1 MSHSIILALI
11 LVFSWFKNF
20 LPKSS
25 TKESGGTLLA
35 ITFLILLFR
44 YLGLLQ
50 FPELAAYDLLFFLRP
65 PEPRDERIV
74 IVVWDEEQIQMTGE
88 ETMSDRTLSSLIK
101 KIREQKPRY
110 IGLDL
115 YRDVR
120 VTSPLLSDEQNQK
133 AYNELQEVFSSTPN
147 LVGIEKVIPPIAKTS
162 KLLEKQEKTTAADL
176 ISDSDNGR
184 IRRGYL
190 YPLENK
196 QGDPAGIPSLGIDL
210 GYRYL
215 AEEGFEAEKIE
226 NNALCIF
233 NPHTGAEITLE
244 PLKPL
249 DGSYLR
255 DEEGLEIL
263 INWRKGNS
271 PFTIVSASKVVE
283 GIVPPSIFTNKIVLI
298 GNTAISSADRHKLPL
313 NRWVKPQPQ
322 WTYGVEIHAQ
332 IASSIISAAL
342 DGRPLIKTIP
352 EWIEIGLIIFTVGL
366 IALIAQKYRPINP
379 LKLFWLTTSVALV
392 VIFGLGG
399 LAYVAFTEG
408 YWITIVPSFLGSIT
422 TPIVICLTIYI
433 SKIKQSNQD
442 FKQLIQD
449 LNHSLQN
456 SLRSIQEN
464 AEMAHSISQA
474 LSQTENLTQT
484 IAQLEEQ
491 LGESP
496 FSLLEEYLD
505 DLQIQVSELNKQRE
519 NSQQYFSLAYLG
531 KELFQR
537 ESTPFNDFVH
547 TTVQRKIIVK
557 QSRYKLTVELQED
570 YNSDIEEINIDRDS
584 ITSVIDNLLDNACHA
599 IRTKMDENPNHLGLI
614 SIQTRKKPKRIELSI
629 QDNGIG
635 IANSIISQIFRP
647 FKTFKAKNQG
657 QGLGLSIVQATI
669 NRHQGNIRVETE
681 KGQGS
686 KFIVT
691 LPTK

>member
-1 MSHSIILALI
+1 M
-11 LVFSWFKNF
+11 FNWFKDF
-20 LPKSS
+20 LQKSS

-35 ITFLILLFR
+35 ITFVILLFR

-50 FPELAAYDLLFFLRP
+50 FPELAAYDLLFFLRS
-65 PEPRDERIV
+65 PEPTDDRIV
-74 IVVWDEEQIQMTGE
+74 IVVWDEEQIQMNGE
-88 ETMSDRTLSSLIK
+88 ETMSDRTLSSLIQ
-101 KIREQKPRY
+101 KIREQQPRY

-115 YRDVR
+115 FRDVR
-120 VTSPLLSDEQNQK
+120 VTSPFLSDEQNKK
-133 AYNELQEVFSSTPN
+133 ADHELQAVFSSTPN

-176 ISDSDNGR
+176 VSDSDSGR

-190 YPLENK
+190 YPLEDEKGN
-196 QGDPAGIPSLGIDL
+196 PAGFPSLGLDL

-215 AEEGFEAEKIE
+215 ELEGFEAEKIE
-226 NNALCIF
+226 KNALRIF
-233 NPHTGAEITLE
+233 NPQTGAEITLE

-249 DGSYLR
+249 DGSYIK

-263 INWRKGNS
+263 INWRQGNS
-271 PFTIVSASKVVE
+271 PFTIVSASKVVD
-283 GIVPPSIFTNKIVLI
+283 GLVPPSIFTDKIVLI
-298 GNTAISSADRHKLPL
+298 GNTAISSADKHKLPL

-322 WTYGVEIHAQ
+322 WTYGVEIHAH

-352 EWIEIGLIIFTVGL
+352 EWSEIGLIIFTVGL
-366 IALIAQKYRPINP
+366 IVLIAQKYRPISP

-392 VIFGLGG
+392 IIFGLGV

-408 YWITIVPSFLGSIT
+408 YWIPIIPSVFGSIA

-433 SKIKQSNQD
+433 SKIKAANED

-464 AEMAHSISQA
+464 TEMVHSISKT
-474 LSQTENLTQT
+474 LSQTENLHQT

-505 DLQIQVSELNKQRE
+505 DLYIQASELNKQRE
-519 NSQQYFSLAYLG
+519 NSQQYFSLAYSG
-531 KELFQR
+531 KELFQQ
-537 ESTPFNDFVH
+537 ELTPFNDFVH
-547 TTVQRKIIVK
+547 TTVQRRIIVK

-570 YNSDIEEINIDRDS
+570 YDPNIEEINIDRDS
-584 ITSVIDNLLDNACHA
+584 IASALDNLLDNACHA
-599 IRTKMDENPNHLGLI
+599 IKTKMEETPNHLGVI
-614 SIQTRKKPKRIELSI
+614 SIQTRKKKTRIELSI

-635 IANSIISQIFRP
+635 IANSIVNDIFRA
-647 FKTFKAKNQG
+647 FKTFKAKNKG
-657 QGLGLSIVQATI
+657 QGLGLSIVQATVA
-669 NRHQGNIRVETE
+669 RHQGNIRVETE
-681 KGQGS
+681 QGKGS

-691 LPTK
+691 LPSQ